1 MPAFCPR
8 CGDLLKGV
16 PVCAKCQLDAVT
28 TPSASFHAE
37 SSPAV
42 ELSPILP
49 PVVQAT
55 LNSPLCIRKLKKC
68 GVCSNP
74 IVGASHST
82 RKLGGDQVTCHDI
95 CLTCKHC
102 RKSIN
107 DADPLAVLYHSAY
120 HETCAVG
127 LRVCH
132 GCHEP
137 IVGKAID
144 DDSRWFHRVC
154 HDTHVKVMASGPP
167 STVASCGER
176 VLALSS
182 VQAPKAHSDT
192 SALSI
197 TYAANTESSTQI
209 TNHDALALEGNG
221 KVECSDQGIEVTG
234 TLDTTTDVAEP
245 IRPHEEDSTSDF
257 AIDFTT
263 ESELPVND
271 TSVKVWP
278 LQIKPNVEPPPVVK
292 LDEPRQ
298 TCSDSIQSVQ
308 CHSCGL
314 DVLDDSAMQV
324 PSGDLYHEQCFVCS
338 ACALPISDELK
349 GFTQVDLK
357 MYHPP
362 CYYAQA
368 GRVCHGCHDA
378 LVDGT
383 AIMHAISKR
392 YHPRCFRCTDCS
404 TVLTNEY
411 LVVNDD
417 VVCRECY
424 FHLILSQSTREEAA
438 TAVHSVVAS
447 VSLISPRLS
456 ISNV

>member
-49 PVVQAT
+49 PVIQAT

-95 CLTCKHC
+95 VRNSVYAMSFGRHC
-102 RKSIN
+102 RKAIN

-154 HDTHVKVMASGPP
+154 HDTHVKAMASGPP

-221 KVECSDQGIEVTG
+221 KAECSDQGIEVTG

-257 AIDFTT
+257 AIVSTA
-263 ESELPVND
+263 EPELPVND

-298 TCSDSIQSVQ
+298 TSSDSIQSVQ

-324 PSGDLYHEQCFVCS
+324 PSGDLYHEQVDCIHGCSCVLDMEFWHFGILQDDFTS
-338 ACALPISDELK
+338 ACALCAARARCPFPTNSRGL
-349 GFTQVDLK
+349 L
-357 MYHPP
+357 
-362 CYYAQA
+362 
-368 GRVCHGCHDA
+368 RLA
-378 LVDGT
+378 L
-383 AIMHAISKR
+383 
-392 YHPRCFRCTDCS
+392 RCT
-404 TVLTNEY
+404 
-411 LVVNDD
+411 
-417 VVCRECY
+417 
-424 FHLILSQSTREEAA
+424 TRPVITRKQGAFAMDA
-438 TAVHSVVAS
+438 TTYG
-447 VSLISPRLS
+447 P
-456 ISNV
+456 